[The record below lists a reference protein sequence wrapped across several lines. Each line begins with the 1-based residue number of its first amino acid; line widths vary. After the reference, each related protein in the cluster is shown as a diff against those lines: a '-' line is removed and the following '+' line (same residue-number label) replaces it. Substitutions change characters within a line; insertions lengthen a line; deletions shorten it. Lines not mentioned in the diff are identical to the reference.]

1 MPGRELEEGGE
12 LVAES
17 ALDVV
22 QAVVVIR
29 GDRFQG
35 FSGGVDG
42 DGGGGRGGAAPTRA
56 RDADC
61 TRGGGGARSLN
72 CATHETGSLQNVAPR
87 ERFDEGSSGDAESAR
102 ALSVTLSAGP
112 PVVAIAEG
120 DRPPRGAFK

>member
-42 DGGGGRGGAAPTRA
+42 DGGGGRGRRRA
-56 RDADC
+56 HAREG
-61 TRGGGGARSLN
+61 RRLHPRRRGARSLN